1 MIPGRL
7 QQWNTTK
14 SRDLDRVF
22 GVPRGMQGN
31 GGLHGVVS
39 DTCEHRTDGMQGR
52 SENVAHARAVDGLRL
67 RRAPQSQLDLCAPSN
82 PLFRSEQSEPLREEV
97 AQTGLPREYAVSFP
111 LCRNSTESTKIER
124 CNILFFRRVCAGFS
138 VRFTRLERPS
148 QRSLVKLRIGAAK
161 HTVTSDHL
169 VGEAVSPT
177 VSRGATPKNYGATE
191 LDPPRAL

>member
-67 RRAPQSQLDLCAPSN
+67 RRAPQSQLDLYAPSN
-82 PLFRSEQSEPLREEV
+82 PLFRSEQSEPLQELHGVLDEER
-97 AQTGLPREYAVSFP
+97 ARGHQRG
-111 LCRNSTESTKIER
+111 STCCWSLHTP
-124 CNILFFRRVCAGFS
+124 
-138 VRFTRLERPS
+138 PS
-148 QRSLVKLRIGAAK
+148 ARDSDGRSLTL
-161 HTVTSDHL
+161 TQ
-169 VGEAVSPT
+169 VSEP
-177 VSRGATPKNYGATE
+177 A
-191 LDPPRAL
+191 